1 MRKNI
6 LCLLAILAVV
16 IFSCQKELSLEQPG
30 TPAEGSLQA
39 DVSGDCLPKTVNGV
53 YSVGTAL
60 VSTTNTITVDVN
72 VTRTGTYTIT
82 TDTVNGYYFR
92 GVGIFTNTGNNT
104 VTLRGNGTPFAN
116 GINNFV
122 VSFDGTVCDV
132 QVTVASLAAY
142 SLVGSPT
149 CTAPTSAGTYGLNMP
164 LTTANTVTLNVNVIT
179 IGAYTIATSFQGMTF
194 SKTGLFTATGAQT
207 VVLDGTGIPV
217 TAGANVVPITVGTST
232 CSFTI
237 NVLGPGQGTLGATA
251 GACTP
256 ATVNGVYSS
265 GIILNPA
272 TNTVD
277 IQVNVTTPGTFN
289 ITTGAAVAGFSFAFS
304 GILTTTGVQT
314 VTLQGTGTP
323 TATGPQTFTVTL
335 GAGTCTFSVTVAG
348 PAVYTINCG
357 TAVANGTYQALIP
370 LTAANTIT
378 IPITVTSAGSYSI
391 TTTQVNGMIFSG
403 SGTLTLATTSITLNG
418 TGTPAA
424 AVPTT
429 IPVGTPVCNV
439 SITVLAAP
447 AIDWKFNIGTTV
459 YQGQT
464 FAVDFDNTSLPPFT
478 GVIYEGD
485 NAASDYFNIDLIDIA
500 GGILATE
507 TYNTNTPFTPPIPP
521 TANLGYF
528 YFDGS
533 GLELEASDPATT
545 PGVNIVITV
554 DSHNTTTRTIIG
566 RFSGTALDLISNT
579 VRTITLGTFTAVYP

>member
-6 LCLLAILAVV
+6 LGLLALLAIV
-16 IFSCQKELSLEQPG
+16 IFSCQKEMSLEQPG

-104 VTLRGNGTPFAN
+104 VTLRGNGTPFQN
-116 GINNFV
+116 GINNFA

-132 QVTVASLAAY
+132 QVTVASPAVFT
-142 SLVGSPT
+142 LVGAPT
-149 CTAPTSAGTYGLNMP
+149 CTAPTIAGTYGLNVP
-164 LTTANTVTLNVNVIT
+164 LTTANTVTLNVNVT
-179 IGAYTIATSFQGMTF
+179 TVGAYTITTTYQGMTF
-194 SKTGLFTATGAQT
+194 SRTDLFTATGAQT
-207 VVLDGTGIPV
+207 VVLNGTGTPT
-217 TAGANVVPITVGTST
+217 TAGANVVPITVGAST

-237 NVLGPGQGTLGATA
+237 TVAAAGVGTLGVTA

-256 ATVNGVYSS
+256 ATVNGVYTS
-265 GIILNPA
+265 GVVLDPA
-272 TNTVD
+272 TNTVS
-277 IQVNVTTPGTFN
+277 IEVNVTTAGTFS
-289 ITTGAAVAGFSFAFS
+289 ITTNTVAGFSFAFN
-304 GILTTTGVQT
+304 GILSTTGVQT

-323 TATGPQTFTVTL
+323 SGTGAQTFTVTL
-335 GAGTCTFSVTVAG
+335 GASTCTFSVTVAG

-357 TAVANGTYQALIP
+357 TATANGTYQALIP

-378 IPITVTSAGSYSI
+378 IPITVASAGSYTLTAS
-391 TTTQVNGMIFSG
+391 VNGMTFSNTG
-403 SGTLTLATTSITLNG
+403 SLTLATTSITLNG
-418 TGTPAA
+418 TGIPSAA
-424 AVPTT
+424 GSYNL
-429 IPVGTPVCNV
+429 PVGTPTCNV

-464 FAVDFDNTSLPPFT
+464 NAVQFDNTSLPPFN
-478 GVIYEGD
+478 VLYYEGD
-485 NAASDYFNIDLIDIA
+485 NAASDIFEIGLIDLV
-500 GGILATE
+500 GGILGTE
-507 TYNTNTPFTPPIPP
+507 TYNSNTPFTPPIPP
-521 TANLGYF
+521 TANVGYF
-528 YFDGS
+528 YFDGG
-533 GLELEASDPATT
+533 GLELEATDAGTT

-554 DSHNTTTRTIIG
+554 DSHNTTTKTITG